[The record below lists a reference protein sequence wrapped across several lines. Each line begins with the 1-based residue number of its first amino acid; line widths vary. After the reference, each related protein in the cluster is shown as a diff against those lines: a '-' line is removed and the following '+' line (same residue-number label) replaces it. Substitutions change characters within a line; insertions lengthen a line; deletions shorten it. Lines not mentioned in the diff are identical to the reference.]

1 MRRGPAL
8 AVLLCLLGAFLVL
21 VAAGRTWLS
30 GVEALP
36 APLPARDVALT
47 AADLGLA
54 LQALGLVGL
63 AGVPALAATRR
74 TGRVVVGVLL
84 LLAGVLV
91 VVRAAGVLLDP
102 DAAADAASTDPAGLS
117 LTAWPAVAGAG
128 GLLLAGAGLLVAVR
142 GRRWA
147 ALGRRYEA
155 PGSPVPL
162 EPETAGPVAERE
174 LWEAL
179 DRGEDPT
186 GRSGG

>member
-8 AVLLCLLGAFLVL
+8 AVLLCLLGASLVL

-30 GVEALP
+30 GVELLP
-36 APLPARDVALT
+36 APLPPRAVALT
-47 AADLGLA
+47 AGDLGLP

-63 AGVPALAATRR
+63 AAVPALAATSR

-84 LLAGVLV
+84 AVAGLLV
-91 VVRAAGVLLDP
+91 VVRSAGVLLDP
-102 DAAADAASTDPAGLS
+102 TVEGPADLS
-117 LTAWPAVAGAG
+117 LTAWPVVAVAG
-128 GLLLAGAGLLVAVR
+128 GLLLVAAGVLVALR

-147 ALGRRYEA
+147 ALGRRYDA
-155 PGSPVPL
+155 PGAPAPAP
-162 EPETAGPVAERE
+162 EPAQSGPVAERE

-186 GRSGG
+186 GRGSR

>member
-1 MRRGPAL
+1 M
-8 AVLLCLLGAFLVL
+8 LLCLLGAFLVL

-30 GVEALP
+30 GVELLP
-36 APLPARDVALT
+36 SPLPAREVALT
-47 AADLGLA
+47 AGDLGLP

-84 LLAGVLV
+84 LLAGLLV
-91 VVRAAGVLLDP
+91 VVQSAGVLLDP
-102 DAAADAASTDPAGLS
+102 QDAAADATTADGLGR
-117 LTAWPAVAGAG
+117 TGWPLVAVVG
-128 GLLLAGAGLLVAVR
+128 GLLLSAAGLLVAVL

-147 ALGRRYEA
+147 ALGRRYEPPA
-155 PGSPVPL
+155 PAAAPAP
-162 EPETAGPVAERE
+162 EPAAEGPVAERH

-186 GRSGG
+186 GGDPAAR

>member
-30 GVEALP
+30 GVEELP

-47 AADLGLA
+47 AGDLGLA

-74 TGRVVVGVLL
+74 AGRIVVGVVL

-102 DAAADAASTDPAGLS
+102 DGAADPDGLS
-117 LTAWPAVAGAG
+117 LTAWPAVAVAG
-128 GLLLAGAGLLVAVR
+128 GLLLVAAGLLVAVR

-155 PGSPVPL
+155 PGASAQTD
-162 EPETAGPVAERE
+162 PETSGPVAERE

-186 GRSGG
+186 GRGGG